1 MGGVKRV
8 LVAERFV
15 PTREKVIFSSLI
27 HRLSGDTVRLFSI
40 AVLAI
45 SNLAVNK
52 LRTFLTLLGII
63 VGVAS
68 MIAVVTI
75 IKGLDSTVANTFSAN
90 GSTVFSLS
98 KGPSVI
104 TSREDFLKLGRRRDI
119 TEEDAEAAFRGCT
132 LCVRM
137 GYVAFGRETVK
148 YRDSKLE
155 NVSVRGI
162 TDAIPQIEAIT
173 LDAGR
178 FWSTAEGESA
188 QYVAVVGADIVKNAF
203 GEADPEAV
211 IGKEIR
217 VRGALLRVA
226 GVATPL
232 GSFLGV
238 SRDNFVLMPYR
249 TATKILPTRQSL
261 VVSFQVADA
270 SDLERAKDQVAT
282 VMRGRRKKIITYNNG
297 VAEEDEG
304 FTIESADVFIGL
316 YAQATD
322 NIYFVTLGVS
332 AISLVVGGI
341 VVMNIMLVS
350 VAERKKEIG
359 LRMAIGARRLDI
371 LRQFLIE
378 TVVLTL
384 GGGIIGIAAGFML
397 AKLISVAIGF
407 PMLISPAAVL
417 LGIGVSFAVGMI
429 SGIYPAWRASSLSPV
444 EAMRYE

>member
-1 MGGVKRV
+1 
-8 LVAERFV
+8 
-15 PTREKVIFSSLI
+15 
-27 HRLSGDTVRLFSI
+27 
-40 AVLAI
+40 
-45 SNLAVNK
+45 
-52 LRTFLTLLGII
+52 
-63 VGVAS
+63 
-68 MIAVVTI
+68 
-75 IKGLDSTVANTFSAN
+75 
-90 GSTVFSLS
+90 
-98 KGPSVI
+98 
-104 TSREDFLKLGRRRDI
+104 
-119 TEEDAEAAFRGCT
+119 
-132 LCVRM
+132 
-137 GYVAFGRETVK
+137 
-148 YRDSKLE
+148 
-155 NVSVRGI
+155 
-162 TDAIPQIEAIT
+162 
-173 LDAGR
+173 
-178 FWSTAEGESA
+178 
-188 QYVAVVGADIVKNAF
+188 
-203 GEADPEAV
+203 EAV

-249 TATKILPTRQSL
+249 TATKILPARQSL

>member
-1 MGGVKRV
+1 MDARPVGV
-8 LVAERFV
+8 
-15 PTREKVIFSSLI
+15 PEKFS
-27 HRLSGDTVRLFSI
+27 LSSFFDRAGADAVRLWAI
-40 AVLAI
+40 AVLSV

-90 GSTVFSLS
+90 GATVFSLS

-104 TSREDFLKLGRRRDI
+104 TSREDFLKIGRRRDI
-119 TEEDAEAAFRGCT
+119 TEEDAEAAFRGCP

-137 GYVAFGRETVK
+137 GYAAFGRETVK
-148 YRDSKLE
+148 YRDTKLE
-155 NVSVRGI
+155 NVSIRGI
-162 TDAIPQIEAIT
+162 TDAVPEIEAIS

-178 FWSTAEGESA
+178 FWSSAESESA
-188 QYVAVVGADIVKNAF
+188 QYVAVIGSDIVKNAF
-203 GEADPEAV
+203 GEADPETV

-217 VRGALLRVA
+217 VRGALLRVI
-226 GVATPL
+226 GVASPL

-249 TATKILPTRQSL
+249 TAMKILPSRQSL
-261 VVSFQVADA
+261 VVSFQVANA
-270 SDLERAKDQVAT
+270 ADLETAKDQVAT
-282 VMRGRRKKIITYNNG
+282 VMRGRRQKIITYNNG
-297 VAEEDEG
+297 VAEEDDG
-304 FTIESADVFIGL
+304 FTIESADVFLGL

-322 NIYFVTLGVS
+322 NIYLVTIGVS

-359 LRMAIGARRLDI
+359 LRMAVGARRIDI

-384 GGGIIGIAAGFML
+384 GGGVFGIVSGFLL

-407 PMLISPAAVL
+407 PMLISPTSVL
-417 LGIGVSFAVGMI
+417 LGIGVSSAVGII
-429 SGIYPAWRASSLSPV
+429 SGLYPAWRASSLSPV

>member
-1 MGGVKRV
+1 MDARPLGV
-8 LVAERFV
+8 
-15 PTREKVIFSSLI
+15 PEKFS
-27 HRLSGDTVRLFSI
+27 LSSFFDRAGADAVRLWAI
-40 AVLAI
+40 AVLSV

-90 GSTVFSLS
+90 GATVFSLS

-104 TSREDFLKLGRRRDI
+104 TSREDFLKIGRRRDI
-119 TEEDAEAAFRGCT
+119 TEEDAEAAFRGCP

-137 GYVAFGRETVK
+137 GYAAFGRETVK
-148 YRDSKLE
+148 YRDTKLE
-155 NVSVRGI
+155 NVSIRGI
-162 TDAIPQIEAIT
+162 TDAVPEIEAIS

-178 FWSTAEGESA
+178 FWSSAESESA
-188 QYVAVVGADIVKNAF
+188 QYVAVIGSDIVKNAF
-203 GEADPEAV
+203 GEADPETV

-217 VRGALLRVA
+217 VRGALLRVI
-226 GVATPL
+226 GVASPL

-249 TATKILPTRQSL
+249 TAMKILPARQSL
-261 VVSFQVADA
+261 VVSFQVANA
-270 SDLERAKDQVAT
+270 ADLETAKDQVAT
-282 VMRGRRKKIITYNNG
+282 VMRGRRQKIITYNNG
-297 VAEEDEG
+297 VAEEDDG
-304 FTIESADVFIGL
+304 FTIESADVFLGL

-322 NIYFVTLGVS
+322 NIYLVTIGVS

-359 LRMAIGARRLDI
+359 LRMAVGARRIDI

-384 GGGIIGIAAGFML
+384 GGGVFGIVSGFLL

-407 PMLISPAAVL
+407 PMLISPTSVL
-417 LGIGVSFAVGMI
+417 LGIGVSSAVGII
-429 SGIYPAWRASSLSPV
+429 SGLYPAWRASSLSPV